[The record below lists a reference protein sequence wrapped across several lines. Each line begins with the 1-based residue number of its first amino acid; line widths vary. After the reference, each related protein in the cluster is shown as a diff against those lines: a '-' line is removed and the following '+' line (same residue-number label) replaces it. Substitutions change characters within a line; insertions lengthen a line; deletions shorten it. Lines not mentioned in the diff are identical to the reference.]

1 MRDAFGGAFMIK
13 LFLVF
18 ILIYVSFTA
27 VALNY
32 AKAFK
37 AKNLIVSYLEEHEIS
52 DLSKMSA
59 EAQNEM
65 RAYFEKELVG
75 GLNYV
80 YPISCSNVNSRSMCY
95 GDLGVVIEQYTPQLD
110 SPNRDAN
117 KLGDYFKVY
126 TYFGFQLPFFD
137 RLFVVSGREGG
148 QNVIGTWR
156 IVGETRPIAYED

>member
-18 ILIYVSFTA
+18 ILIYVCFTA

-37 AKNLIVSYLEEHEIS
+37 AKSIIVSYLEDNEIS
-52 DLSKMSA
+52 SLSMTAQA
-59 EAQNEM
+59 ENEM

-75 GLNYV
+75 NLNYV
-80 YPISCSNVNSRSMCY
+80 FPVSCQNTAPNSICY
-95 GDLGVVIEQYTPQLD
+95 SDLGVMIEQI
-110 SPNRDAN
+110 SPTESNKN
-117 KLGDYFKVY
+117 KLGVYYKVY

-137 RLFVVSGREGG
+137 RLYVVSGRDGG
-148 QNVIGTWR
+148 QNVFGYWS
-156 IVGETRPIAYED
+156 IVGETRPIAYEEGVKK

>member
-18 ILIYVSFTA
+18 ILIYVCFTA

-37 AKNLIVSYLEEHEIS
+37 AKNLIVSYLEENEIQ
-52 DLSKMSA
+52 DINMTAVA
-59 EAQNEM
+59 ENEM

-75 GLNYV
+75 NLNYA
-80 YPISCSNVNSRSMCY
+80 YPISCQGHDPRTTKCY
-95 GDLGVVIEQYTPQLD
+95 SDYGVIIEQI
-110 SPNRDAN
+110 SPTTSNKN
-117 KLGDYFKVY
+117 KLGNYYKVY

-137 RLFVVSGREGG
+137 RL
-148 QNVIGTWR
+148 
-156 IVGETRPIAYED
+156 